1 MKIRNEQEK
10 KMLRDAI
17 KRCSGYVALVSS
29 TSGRE
34 YDMKNDEMQAEA
46 LARMTLN
53 SQEGMELFVAKREDV
68 EIMMGLMN
76 RLARENGAGLNFSER
91 KAA

>member
-34 YDMKNDEMQAEA
+34 YDLKNDEMQAEA
-46 LARMTLN
+46 LPDWLWIPRNQWNCLW
-53 SQEGMELFVAKREDV
+53 Q
-68 EIMMGLMN
+68 
-76 RLARENGAGLNFSER
+76 NG
-91 KAA
+91 KM

>member
-34 YDMKNDEMQAEA
+34 YDLKNDEMQAEA
-46 LARMTLN
+46 FLSL
-53 SQEGMELFVAKREDV
+53 
-68 EIMMGLMN
+68 IHI
-76 RLARENGAGLNFSER
+76 
-91 KAA
+91 